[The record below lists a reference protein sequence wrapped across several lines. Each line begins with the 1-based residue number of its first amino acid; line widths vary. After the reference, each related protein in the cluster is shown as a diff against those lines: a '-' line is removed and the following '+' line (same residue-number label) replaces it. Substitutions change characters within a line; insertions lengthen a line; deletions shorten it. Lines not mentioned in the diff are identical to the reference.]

1 MSLHLVLEKWKSSN
15 HDPFWW
21 PKENHMK
28 ANLDKCHLLVTT
40 NALISVNITNNFQI
54 TNGTKEKLPAIKF
67 DSKLSFETMS
77 PVSVRKQ
84 VKNYRL

>member
-1 MSLHLVLEKWKSSN
+1 
-15 HDPFWW
+15 
-21 PKENHMK
+21 MK

-54 TNGTKEKLPAIKF
+54 TNGTKEKIKF

-84 VKNYRL
+84 VKNYMH